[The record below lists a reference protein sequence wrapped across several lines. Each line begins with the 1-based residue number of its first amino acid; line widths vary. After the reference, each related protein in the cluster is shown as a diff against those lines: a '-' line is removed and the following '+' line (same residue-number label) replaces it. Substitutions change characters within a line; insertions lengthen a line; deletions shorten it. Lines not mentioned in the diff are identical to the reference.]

1 MVLYHVFLSKM
12 KSFWQNKIKYEVN
25 WKKIME
31 RKKSIVTLKSYN
43 NKITTNFESNVK
55 TNSTKQLKKLSKC
68 ICQSAIVIDSLF
80 K

>member
-1 MVLYHVFLSKM
+1 
-12 KSFWQNKIKYEVN
+12 
-25 WKKIME
+25 ME

-55 TNSTKQLKKLSKC
+55 NNSTKQLKKLSKC

>member
-55 TNSTKQLKKLSKC
+55 NNSTKQLKKPSKC